1 MKIRLLLFAIAMLVL
16 LVPFIIATGVLR
28 SPDGALEEFYAQRD
42 AAEDQLADPLIVT
55 GCRSANVVAREI
67 ANPGMRYRRYAIGFL
82 GNRRCRAAELS
93 LVKIVENPREEAF
106 FRADALEAI
115 TRMNPQRGRRL
126 AAVYAFDDQ
135 SISLDRSYWQ
145 ALRGAHE

>member
-28 SPDGALEEFYAQRD
+28 SPDAALEEFYTRRD

-55 GCRSANVVAREI
+55 GCRSAHLVAREI
-67 ANPGMRYRRYAIGFL
+67 ANPEMRYRRYAISYL
-82 GNRRCRAAELS
+82 GNRRCRAAEAA
-93 LVKIVENPREEAF
+93 LVKIVEDPREEAL

-115 TRMNPQRGRRL
+115 TRIDPQRGLRL
-126 AAVYAFDDQ
+126 AATYSLHDQ
-135 SISLDRSYWQ
+135 SIGLDRSYWQ

>member
-1 MKIRLLLFAIAMLVL
+1 MS
-16 LVPFIIATGVLR
+16 PFLR
-28 SPDGALEEFYAQRD
+28 GSYQRHENQAASFRDRD
-42 AAEDQLADPLIVT
+42 ARASRAVHHRDRRAP
-55 GCRSANVVAREI
+55 
-67 ANPGMRYRRYAIGFL
+67 YRRYAISYL
-82 GNRRCRAAELS
+82 GNRRCRAAEPA
-93 LVKIVENPREEAF
+93 LVKIVEDPHEEAF

-126 AAVYAFDDQ
+126 AATYALDDQ